1 MIRTIP
7 ERFTTRYTAVDREL
21 ADRQW
26 AEWRATRRHLLQI
39 GAFAGA
45 GLALGFNG
53 SQWRPV
59 VAAAAQD
66 EQPKAGGTITMSLA
80 DQDVTTFDPPVPPD
94 NMSIWT
100 MLLFYEQLIRVAPDG
115 LSLEPGLA
123 ESWEASDDGK
133 TYTFK
138 VREAQFHDG
147 TSFTAEDAA
156 FCIDRAANA
165 EGTPWQFILQVV
177 ESTEAPDPRTC
188 VVHLQ
193 DVWAPFEADLAM
205 FSASIF
211 PKAAYEEQGDA
222 FFEHPIGTGPFQ
234 FVSRTPDVEVVLEK
248 NPNYWQTGVP
258 YLDGVTFKVLQ
269 DSNARVLQLQGGEL
283 DIATLVPYNQLEIFR
298 NDPAYTVHPENV
310 ARIDIAS
317 INTTRPP
324 FDDKTLRQAMN
335 YAVNKESI
343 IQNVLFGNGEMATS
357 FLPKMPGRDLD
368 SPGYPYDPEKAK
380 ALAAESAGKD
390 GFEAD
395 YNVTAGDAVGTQVAQ
410 LVAADLAQIGGK
422 INVAPIDGNTLLER
436 LFTTFDFDI
445 MGSYYT
451 TDIID
456 PDELASFAVLGEG
469 GSGAMGSQYNNP
481 EVNAL
486 ILQAQSETD
495 PEKRQELYNQIQA
508 MHLDDAPFIF
518 LYYPGGS
525 AVSHAYIK
533 NFRILPTGNYRLWEV
548 WRDDI

>member
-1 MIRTIP
+1 
-7 ERFTTRYTAVDREL
+7 
-21 ADRQW
+21 
-26 AEWRATRRHLLQI
+26 
-39 GAFAGA
+39 
-45 GLALGFNG
+45 
-53 SQWRPV
+53 
-59 VAAAAQD
+59 
-66 EQPKAGGTITMSLA
+66 
-80 DQDVTTFDPPVPPD
+80 VPPD

-100 MLLFYEQLIRVAPDG
+100 MLLFYEQLIRVTPDG

-138 VREAQFHDG
+138 LREAQFHDG
-147 TSFTAEDAA
+147 TPFTAEDAA

-188 VVHLQ
+188 VVHLEN
-193 DVWAPFEADLAM
+193 VWAPFEADLAM

-248 NPNYWQTGVP
+248 NPNYWQPGVP

-298 NDPAYTVHPENV
+298 NDPAYTVYPENV
-310 ARIDIAS
+310 ARIDIVS

-343 IQNVLFGNGEMATS
+343 IQNVLFGNGEIATS
-357 FLPKMPGRDLD
+357 FLPKMPGRDLN
-368 SPGYPYDPEKAK
+368 SPSYSYDPEKAK
-380 ALAAESAGKD
+380 ALVAESAGKD

-422 INVAPIDGNTLLER
+422 INVVPIDGNTLLER
-436 LFTTFDFDI
+436 LFTTFDFDL

-481 EVNAL
+481 EINAL

-525 AVSHAYIK
+525 AVSHAYVK
-533 NFRILPTGNYRLWEV
+533 NFKILPTGNYRLWQV